1 MALQF
6 QFAIGATSFKPGLQS
21 CNSRMQRSVALRS
34 RPWTFQVRAAG
45 DGDVR
50 VNEVARVEREPL
62 PFQRCAHLRA
72 SFNSQSFGEIS
83 EALFEFRRDVLEL
96 AEAAEEADVWED
108 TEENRLRK
116 RAAWRA
122 AKAAKAAREIEE
134 KLKLVSIIFNCIIRE
149 ILHQFRATLVFAI
162 QHYTT
167 VVFRDYLACHFI
179 NSDSLVHIRLLGRK
193 STLKVR

>member
-6 QFAIGATSFKPGLQS
+6 QFATGATSLKLGLQS
-21 CNSRMQRSVALRS
+21 CNCRMQRSVALRS
-34 RPWTFQVRAAG
+34 RPWMFQVRAAG

-50 VNEVARVEREPL
+50 VNEVARVEREPR
-62 PFQRCAHLRA
+62 PFQGCAHLLA
-72 SFNSQSFGEIS
+72 SFNSQSSDEIS

-96 AEAAEEADVWED
+96 TEAAEEADVWED

-134 KLKLVSIIFNCIIRE
+134 KLKLVSIIFNCITRE
-149 ILHQFRATLVFAI
+149 IF
-162 QHYTT
+162 Y
-167 VVFRDYLACHFI
+167 
-179 NSDSLVHIRLLGRK
+179 
-193 STLKVR
+193 